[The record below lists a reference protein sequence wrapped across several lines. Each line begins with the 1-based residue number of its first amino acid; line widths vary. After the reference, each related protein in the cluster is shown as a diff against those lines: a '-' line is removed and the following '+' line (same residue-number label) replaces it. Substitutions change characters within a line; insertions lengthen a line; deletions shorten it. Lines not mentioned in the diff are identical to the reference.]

1 MGQTLRTISLP
12 VRGTSINEAIDLTQ
26 LPTGLYLLRLKV
38 GDTIETKKIMI
49 AR

>member
-1 MGQTLRTISLP
+1 
-12 VRGTSINEAIDLTQ
+12 
-26 LPTGLYLLRLKV
+26 LPTGLYFLQLKA